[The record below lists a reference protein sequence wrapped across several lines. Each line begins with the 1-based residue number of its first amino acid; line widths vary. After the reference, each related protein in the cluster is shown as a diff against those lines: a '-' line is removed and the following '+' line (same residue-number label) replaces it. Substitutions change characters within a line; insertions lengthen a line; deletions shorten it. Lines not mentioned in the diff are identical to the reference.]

1 MAMTKCK
8 ECGEKVSTS
17 AKKCPHCG
25 VDYPGTSA
33 GDVIGGLVVLALIVG
48 AVWWFMSDGDK
59 EEAKSYSYS
68 SASYEEVDSQVGC
81 NSKYSDDKKDDIF
94 NSKYKNKWMTWRGE
108 VVLAEADEASLNID
122 GKGTQ
127 DLSVDFANKSA
138 GYNLKKGDVI
148 SVKFVMKYA
157 GGCFLPFS
165 GDNASITR

>member
-68 SASYEEVDSQVGC
+68 SASYEEVDSILC
-81 NSKYSDDKKDDIF
+81 CLFEKKLSIEETV
-94 NSKYKNKWMTWRGE
+94 KNTLIEKSIVE
-108 VVLAEADEASLNID
+108 KIYELNINSEH
-122 GKGTQ
+122 KR
-127 DLSVDFANKSA
+127 
-138 GYNLKKGDVI
+138 
-148 SVKFVMKYA
+148 
-157 GGCFLPFS
+157 LPAQKPNS
-165 GDNASITR
+165 E